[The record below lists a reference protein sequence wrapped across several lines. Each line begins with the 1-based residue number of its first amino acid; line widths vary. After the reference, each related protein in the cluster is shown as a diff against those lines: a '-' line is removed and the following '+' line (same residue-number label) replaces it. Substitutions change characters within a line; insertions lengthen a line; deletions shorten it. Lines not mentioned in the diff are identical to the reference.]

1 MLFTGLYLFTVAQ
14 IPDKYYA
21 FEGED
26 INLDINTFYPI
37 TTQIKSDDNDNVTTQ
52 CSSYTMDVKLM
63 GVLPLK
69 EVKVNILPETML
81 IPGGEAFGVKFYTEG
96 LIVVGLGDIDTSEGD
111 INPSFDSG
119 IRIRDI
125 ILSVNDKKIKNNE
138 DLIDRVSKCKGKPI
152 KVSLLREDVEFD
164 IDITPV
170 MDVNDKKYKLG
181 LWVRDST
188 AGIGTITYLNPV
200 TNKFAG
206 LGHGIC
212 DVDTGD
218 LMRLSKG
225 SVLQAGINSVRKGE
239 KGIPGELKG
248 VFLESKPIGTLY
260 KNAKEGIFGETLPN
274 YKKTKKPMPIAFKQ
288 NITEGKASIICSID
302 EEGPKEYDVEIIKVY
317 KNVQKSTKNM
327 LIKIVDPILL
337 KKTGGIVQGMS
348 GSPIIREG
356 KLVGAVT
363 HVLINE
369 PEKGYGIFIENML
382 DDE

>member
-1 MLFTGLYLFTVAQ
+1 MLLTGFYLFALAQ
-14 IPDKYYA
+14 IPDMYYA

-26 INLDINTFYPI
+26 INLDISTFYPI
-37 TTQIKSDDNDNVTTQ
+37 TTKINEDDSVP

-81 IPGGEAFGVKFYTEG
+81 IPGGDTFGVKFYTEG
-96 LIVVGLGDIDTSEGD
+96 LIVVGLGDIKTSEGD
-111 INPSFDSG
+111 VNPSFDSG

-138 DLIDRVSKCKGKPI
+138 DLIDTVLKSKGKSL
-152 KVSLLREDVEFD
+152 KVSLLRKDVEFD
-164 IDITPV
+164 IDVKPV
-170 MDVNDKKYKLG
+170 KDVNDNKYKLG

-188 AGIGTITYLNPV
+188 AGIGTITYINPV
-200 TNKFAG
+200 TNIFAG

-218 LMRLSKG
+218 LMRLLKG
-225 SVLQAGINSVRKGE
+225 NVLKAGINSIRKGE
-239 KGIPGELKG
+239 QGVPGELKG
-248 VFLESKPIGTLY
+248 VFLESKPIGNLY
-260 KNAKEGIFGETLPN
+260 KNTEEGIFGKTLPN
-274 YKKTKKPMPIAFKQ
+274 YKHSNKPIPIAFKQ
-288 NITEGKASIICSID
+288 DVKEGKAKILCSID
-302 EEGPKEYDVEIIKVY
+302 DNGPKEYDIEIVKVY
-317 KNVQKSTKNM
+317 KAVQKSTKNM
-327 LIKIVDPILL
+327 LIEIVDPVLL
-337 KKTGGIVQGMS
+337 EKTGGIVQGMS
-348 GSPIIREG
+348 GSPIIQNG

-382 DDE
+382 NVE